1 MTITAEQ
8 VKQLREKTGVGMM
21 DCKNALK
28 ETDGDIEKAVE
39 YLRKKGI
46 ASAQKREGRQTNE
59 GAIISYIHPGNR
71 LGVLVE
77 INCETD
83 FVAKTDDFVNICRNI
98 AMHIAASN
106 PVAVSREDISQEKID
121 KEREIFKTQALES
134 GKPENVVDK
143 IVDGKID
150 KFYQENVLLEQ
161 SYVKDPSKSVKEYL
175 LEESGRLGEK
185 MDIKRFVRFQLGE

>member
-1 MTITAEQ
+1 
-8 VKQLREKTGVGMM
+8 MM

-106 PVAVSREDISQEKID
+106 PVAVSREDISQEKIE

-185 MDIKRFVRFQLGE
+185 MEIKRFVRFQLGE